1 MVFSS
6 PPIYLDHPNWQQLHP
21 QNHIQ
26 QSFHETS
33 QLQPLPPPPPPPQ
46 VGGDSGGSV
55 RPGSMVDRAR
65 LAKIPQPEAG
75 LKCPRCDSTNTKF
88 CYFNN
93 YSLTQPRHFCKTC
106 RRYWTRGGALRS
118 VPVGGGCRRSKKVKK
133 SSSSKLGQDQT
144 RPSKST
150 SESPSSSGH
159 HFPQLPFMAS
169 LQSLGHYGGGN
180 SGLQMAATGSDAV
193 DPWRSVPFLGG
204 LEAPINLYHPYQNS
218 TTAGVEALESCGV
231 GVKMEESQLGLNLS
245 RQFVGASENNQ
256 YWPDGNNTW
265 TEFSGVLNS
274 SSFIGERSA

>member
-1 MVFSS
+1 MIFSS
-6 PPIYLDHPNWQQLHP
+6 SPIYSDHPNWHQLNQ

-26 QSFHETS
+26 QGSFHETS
-33 QLQPLPPPPPPPQ
+33 QLQPPPPPPP
-46 VGGDSGGSV
+46 VGGGGGNSV

-93 YSLTQPRHFCKTC
+93 YNLMQPRHFCKTC

-118 VPVGGGCRRSKKVKK
+118 VPVGGGCRRSSKKVKK

-144 RPSKST
+144 GPTKST

-159 HFPQLPFMAS
+159 HFSQLPFMTS
-169 LQSLGHYGGGN
+169 LQNLGHYDGGN
-180 SGLQMAATGSDAV
+180 STGFQMEATGGDAV
-193 DPWRSVPFLGG
+193 GQWGSVPFLSG
-204 LEAPINLYHPYQNS
+204 LEAPIHLYHPYQS
-218 TTAGVEALESCGV
+218 ITHEGVEGHESCGV
-231 GVKMEESQLGLNLS
+231 GVKMDESQLGLNLS
-245 RQFVGASENNQ
+245 RQFISVSENNQ
-256 YWPDGNNTW
+256 YWDGNNTW

-274 SSFIGERSA
+274 SSFVGERSA